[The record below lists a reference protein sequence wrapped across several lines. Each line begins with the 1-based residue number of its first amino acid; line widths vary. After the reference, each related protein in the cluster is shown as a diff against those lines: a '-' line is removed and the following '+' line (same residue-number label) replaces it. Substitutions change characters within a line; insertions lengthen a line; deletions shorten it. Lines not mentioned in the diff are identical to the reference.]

1 MVEDFQSVVDS
12 RKRGVSAAITSFAV
26 IVIMVVTGSLFRIL
40 YTDTADRDEIADNIS
55 LEYSPQCGRGVN
67 RERVFFVSMVS
78 TTSTSTTSTSTTSTT
93 SSIPP
98 STIPS
103 GGLDL
108 NVIPRLRETDWNA
121 DFNQNSQ
128 IDSVFLSSVRLLPPG
143 SVLSKP
149 ESIVIDR
156 ISRCWGVSVA
166 E

>member
-1 MVEDFQSVVDS
+1 MVEDFQSVADS

-78 TTSTSTTSTSTTSTT
+78 TTSTSTTSTT

-108 NVIPRLRETDWNA
+108 NVIPRLKETDWNA

-143 SVLSKP
+143 SVPSKP